1 MVSIEKTNEWMKK
14 ASSMEELADRLLHYF
29 KGSFKSESRSLIE
42 HLQAHG
48 MFRFWPDAL
57 QTMASLE
64 KNDIFQAVE
73 QEERILQ
80 MRWNG
85 PDVPIFIL
93 PVNERNRRIRV
104 EFGSK
109 SGLAFSD
116 KLFLFLSAD
125 LPRPSISAIMTH
137 EYNHVCRLEN
147 MPKEEN
153 KMTLLDTIILE
164 GIAEYAVFERLGEAE
179 TAAWTSY
186 YTEKQLRHF
195 QDRFVKPHFELRRH
209 DGRLFSNILFGKGH
223 YPDMLGYAVGYS
235 IVKKHL
241 SARNLKVADVLAFP
255 SEDFIKLSL

>member
-14 ASSMEELADRLLHYF
+14 ASSMKELAERLLHYF
-29 KGSFKSESRSLIE
+29 KGSSKSASRSLIE

-93 PVNERNRRIRV
+93 PVDERNRKIRV

-116 KLFLFLSAD
+116 KLFCFYRPIFPVHRFLRS
-125 LPRPSISAIMTH
+125 
-137 EYNHVCRLEN
+137 
-147 MPKEEN
+147 
-153 KMTLLDTIILE
+153 
-164 GIAEYAVFERLGEAE
+164 
-179 TAAWTSY
+179 
-186 YTEKQLRHF
+186 
-195 QDRFVKPHFELRRH
+195 
-209 DGRLFSNILFGKGH
+209 
-223 YPDMLGYAVGYS
+223 
-235 IVKKHL
+235 
-241 SARNLKVADVLAFP
+241 
-255 SEDFIKLSL
+255 